1 MFKQRLVLFV
11 MAVATVALTACGGG
25 DSDGTLNAKLRVLH
39 ASPDAPNVDILVR
52 GVAVATNVPYKAAT
66 SYRDVA
72 AGDVDIRVNVTGTQT
87 AAIAATPFLAA
98 DKSYT
103 LIAAN
108 KVASIEPLLIEDV
121 TTAVPAGNA
130 RLRVVHG
137 APSAPAVDVYVTA
150 PAASIDTAS
159 PTLTN
164 VAFKGVSGALP
175 VPAGDYRIR
184 VTATGSRTP
193 VYDSG
198 TVALAAGQDLLAVAV
213 DQGSGASPI
222 SLVALPATGGVLELK
237 DIRATVRVVH
247 ASPDA
252 PAVDILVDNAV
263 ALGNVPYP
271 TVSSY
276 LEVPAATYNLKV
288 NAAGTATTV
297 INADVPFEPSATYT
311 VLATGFLANI
321 APLVVTDDLTLPVA
335 NRSKLRV
342 IHASPDAPNVDVF
355 VGGNRVL
362 ANVPFRAASE
372 YLIVPSGGY
381 GVEVR
386 VAGTSTV
393 VLAANVTL
401 ESRKIYTAL
410 AIGTVASGPNPLQLK
425 VVTDR

>member
-1 MFKQRLVLFV
+1 MHRRLGLLFT
-11 MAVATVALTACGGG
+11 ALAASAILTACGGG
-25 DSDGTLNAKLRVLH
+25 GSDGTLNASLRVLH
-39 ASPDAPNVDILVR
+39 ASPDAPNVDIVVR
-52 GVAVATNVPYKAAT
+52 GVPVATNVPFKAAT
-66 SYRDVA
+66 SYRSVT

-87 AAIAATPFLAA
+87 AAISATPFLAA

-121 TTAVPAGNA
+121 TTAVPVGNA

-150 PAASIDTAS
+150 PEANIATAS

-164 VAFKGVSGALP
+164 VPFKGVSAALP

-193 VYDSG
+193 VFDSG
-198 TVALAAGQDLLAVAV
+198 KVALAAGQDLLAVAV
-213 DQGSGASPI
+213 DQTAGASPI
-222 SLVALPATGGVLELK
+222 SLVALPAAGAAIEIS
-237 DIRATVRVVH
+237 DIRAQVRVVH

-252 PAVDILVDNAV
+252 PAVDILVDNTV
-263 ALGNVPYP
+263 ALRDVPYP
-271 TVSSY
+271 AVSSY
-276 LEVPAATYNLKV
+276 LELPAATYNFKV
-288 NAAGTATTV
+288 NAAGTAVTV
-297 INADVPFEPSATYT
+297 INADAPLKGSQAYT

-321 APLVVTDDLTLPVA
+321 APLVVTDDLALPAA

-342 IHASPDAPNVDVF
+342 IHASPDAPNVDVL
-355 VGGNRVL
+355 VAGNRVL
-362 ANVPFRAASE
+362 SNVPFRAASD
-372 YLIVPSGGY
+372 YLTVASGNY
-381 GVEVR
+381 NVEVR

-393 VLAANVTL
+393 VLSASLTL
-401 ESRKIYTAL
+401 EPRKIYTAL
-410 AIGTVASGPNPLQLK
+410 AIGSAAGGPNPLALK